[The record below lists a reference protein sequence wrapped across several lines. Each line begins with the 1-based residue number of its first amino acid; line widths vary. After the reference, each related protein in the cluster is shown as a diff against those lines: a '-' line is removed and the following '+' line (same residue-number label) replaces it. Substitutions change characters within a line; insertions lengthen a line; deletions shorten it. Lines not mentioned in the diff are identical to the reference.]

1 MIVILMGVSGSG
13 KTTIGKRLAE
23 SLGWV
28 FFEGDEF
35 HPQANITKMGK
46 GIPLSDKDRQ
56 PWLNAL
62 KKLIRQLIHKEES
75 AVIACSALKTAY
87 RQFLEHENE
96 EVYFVYL
103 KGDYELIRKRLEERS
118 NHYMKPGLLS
128 SQFAD
133 LQEPEGVITVD
144 IRRDPEEIVRSI
156 QEERLRPKEAAR
168 LEPLGCE
175 PFGSELKAE
184 RLAGKSRPKSK

>member
-23 SLGWV
+23 SQGWV

-62 KKLIRQLIHKEES
+62 RKLIRQLIHKEES
-75 AVIACSALKTAY
+75 AVIACSGLKAAY
-87 RQFLEHENE
+87 REFLEHENE
-96 EVYFVYL
+96 AVCFVYL
-103 KGDYELIRKRLEERS
+103 KGDYELIEKRLEERS
-118 NHYMKPGLLS
+118 NHYMKAGLLS
-128 SQFAD
+128 SQFAA
-133 LQEPEGVITVD
+133 LQEPEGVITVE
-144 IRRDPEEIVRSI
+144 ILRDPEEIVKSI
-156 QEERLRPKEAAR
+156 QEELLRPKEAAR
-168 LEPLGCE
+168 LEP
-175 PFGSELKAE
+175 AE
-184 RLAGKSRPKSK
+184 